1 MHYQP
6 KEHIMSNVIRET
18 IQSALVEAG
27 VSEYSQNNYSTY
39 IDAVDKALTEKVY
52 DISEALVEAGVRM
65 GANRGQV
72 ETLVESVGL
81 SLRPAPE
88 PEPVV
93 EAPSASDLE
102 ALYAENGEEAE
113 TEGKGK
119 KKGKK
124 AVMAM
129 LQQIAE
135 KQEAQDQRINAL
147 ADIASRRLGVNV

>member
-1 MHYQP
+1 
-6 KEHIMSNVIRET
+6 MSNAIRET

-102 ALYAENGEEAE
+102 AMLAEDGAQFED
-113 TEGKGK
+113 KGK

-124 AVMAM
+124 AVMAL

-135 KQEAQDQRINAL
+135 KQEAQDRRINAL
-147 ADIASRRLGVNV
+147 ADIASRRLGVDV